1 MCCASLSILV
11 SDELSHLY
19 VLNHIKA
26 WLMEKIMGVMGP
38 HVPLHFCSIA
48 WDQSHG
54 SGLAP
59 RERAEA
65 RKCLTP
71 RLRIVNNTSATSH
84 WLKQVTRLA
93 QKQKVGKYTV
103 HVVEMS

>member
-1 MCCASLSILV
+1 
-11 SDELSHLY
+11 
-19 VLNHIKA
+19 
-26 WLMEKIMGVMGP
+26 MEKIMGVTGP
-38 HVPLHFCSIA
+38 HVLLLFCSIA

-65 RKCLTP
+65 CKCLIA
-71 RLRIVNNTSATSH
+71 RLRIVTSH
-84 WLKQVTRLA
+84 LLKQVTRLA